1 MFKNKKAE
9 KLENLLNSVT
19 SNLKS
24 IGTNLNSEITIL
36 LHAKDRVEKIGLSV
50 NGNSLHI
57 QEQEDLKS
65 RISFL
70 QSQENNLQHVLKEIN
85 IKTQQ
90 S

>member
-9 KLENLLNSVT
+9 KLENLINKVT
-19 SNLKS
+19 NNIQS
-24 IGTNLNSEITIL
+24 ISKNINSELTIL
-36 LHAKDRVEKIGLSV
+36 LNAKDRVEKIGLSV

-57 QEQEDLKS
+57 EEQEHLKS

-70 QSQENNLQHVLKEIN
+70 QSQEDNLQHVLKEIN
-85 IKTQQ
+85 LHIQY